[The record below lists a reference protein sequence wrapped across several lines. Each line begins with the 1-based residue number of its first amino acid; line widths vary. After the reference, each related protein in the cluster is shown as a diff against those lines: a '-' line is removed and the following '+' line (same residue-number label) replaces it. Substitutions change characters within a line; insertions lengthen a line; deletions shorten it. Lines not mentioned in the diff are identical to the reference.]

1 MTDAPAQI
9 LVIDDDKA
17 MRDACYQIL
26 NRQGYQVE
34 LAASARQG
42 LTLLERSSYDAIL
55 LDLVMPDM
63 DGLEALKK
71 IKALDPEV
79 EVIIISGYGTIQS
92 AVETI
97 KAGAFHFLS
106 KPFVPDD
113 LRNLVNRALEKRRL
127 DLENLYLRQE
137 LKCKED
143 KNVLV
148 YESESMARIM
158 DMIARVAPTDS
169 TVLITGESGTGKGLV
184 ARKIYQL
191 SQRTRRPFITV
202 DCGTLVETLF
212 ESELFGHVKGSFTG
226 ADANK
231 IGKFE
236 LAQHGTLFFD
246 EISNIGLEVQAKLL
260 RAVEERKISKVGSH
274 RVITVD
280 VRILAATHRDT
291 WLDKGITVFVFVGF
305 AVPTFWFALLLMYLF
320 GVKLNWLPIS
330 GLHTLGSDSFGILR
344 YLWDLAKHLIMP
356 VMVAS
361 FGSLAGLS
369 RYMRSTMLNVIG
381 QDYITTARAKGLSER
396 TVIYKHALRNAI
408 LTLGKIPRWVLLDNG
423 KAFKAKIFT
432 SDINLTDTE
441 ILGMFARAML
451 PTNANLGHGV
461 NIGNPFKRFFDQL
474 FGPPMRGQVV
484 MGGICPPPGPAALP
498 RSLARPRFT

>member
-1 MTDAPAQI
+1 MSDAPVQI

-26 NRQGYQVE
+26 SRQGYQVE

-55 LDLVMPDM
+55 LDLVMPDV

-71 IKALDPEV
+71 IKALDPDI
-79 EVIIISGYGTIQS
+79 EVIIITGYGTIQS

-137 LKCKED
+137 LKSKEE
-143 KNVLV
+143 KSVLV
-148 YESESMARIM
+148 YESESMGRIM

-184 ARKIYQL
+184 ARKIHQL
-191 SQRTRRPFITV
+191 SSRSRRPFITV

-280 VRILAATHRDT
+280 VRIIAATN
-291 WLDKGITVFVFVGF
+291 K
-305 AVPTFWFALLLMYLF
+305 
-320 GVKLNWLPIS
+320 
-330 GLHTLGSDSFGILR
+330 
-344 YLWDLAKHLIMP
+344 DLARAIKDGTFREDL
-356 VMVAS
+356 
-361 FGSLAGLS
+361 FY
-369 RYMRSTMLNVIG
+369 RLNVVLIQMPPLRERKG
-381 QDYITTARAKGLSER
+381 DIPLLVQHFLEKYNGRLRKNILGVTPEALGLLVRHDWPGNVRELENTVERLVVLSTGPYIEPADLSFAGTILSAAAVESQAVSLKDLER
-396 TVIYKHALRNAI
+396 DHIL
-408 LTLGKIPRWVLLDNG
+408 LTLQRCGGHKSET
-423 KAFKAKIFT
+423 AQA
-432 SDINLTDTE
+432 
-441 ILGMFARAML
+441 LGIDRKTL
-451 PTNANLGHGV
+451 REKLKRY
-461 NIGNPFKRFFDQL
+461 NIE
-474 FGPPMRGQVV
+474 
-484 MGGICPPPGPAALP
+484 
-498 RSLARPRFT
+498 

>member
-1 MTDAPAQI
+1 MPEAPAHI

-17 MRDACYQIL
+17 MRDACFQIL
-26 NRQGYQVE
+26 SRQGYRVE
-34 LAASARQG
+34 LAASAKQG
-42 LTLLERSSYDAIL
+42 LTLLERLSFDSIL

-71 IKALDPEV
+71 IRALDPDV
-79 EVIIISGYGTIQS
+79 EVIIITGYGTIQS
-92 AVETI
+92 AVESI

-113 LRNLVNRALEKRRL
+113 LRNLVSRALGKRRL

-137 LKCKED
+137 LKTKDER
-143 KNVLV
+143 NVLV
-148 YESESMARIM
+148 YESESMIRIM

-184 ARKIYQL
+184 ARKIHQL
-191 SQRTRRPFITV
+191 SQRSRRPFITV

-236 LAQHGTLFFD
+236 LAQNGTLFFD

-280 VRILAATHRDT
+280 VRIIAATNSDLT
-291 WLDKGITVFVFVGF
+291 KAIKDG
-305 AVPTFWFALLLMYLF
+305 TFREDLF
-320 GVKLNWLPIS
+320 Y
-330 GLHTLGSDSFGILR
+330 R
-344 YLWDLAKHLIMP
+344 
-356 VMVAS
+356 
-361 FGSLAGLS
+361 
-369 RYMRSTMLNVIG
+369 LNVVLIQMPPLRERKSDIPLLVQHFLEKYNSRLRKDIHG
-381 QDYITTARAKGLSER
+381 ISPDALELMVRHNWPGNVRELENTMERLLVLSPGPYLEPADMVFAGTILTPATEAAAGTSLKDLERDHITQTLQRYDGHKSETARALGIDRK
-396 TVIYKHALRNAI
+396 TLREK
-408 LTLGKIPRWVLLDNG
+408 LKRY
-423 KAFKAKIFT
+423 
-432 SDINLTDTE
+432 
-441 ILGMFARAML
+441 
-451 PTNANLGHGV
+451 
-461 NIGNPFKRFFDQL
+461 NIE
-474 FGPPMRGQVV
+474 
-484 MGGICPPPGPAALP
+484 
-498 RSLARPRFT
+498 

>member
-1 MTDAPAQI
+1 MPEAPAHI

-17 MRDACYQIL
+17 MRDACFQIL
-26 NRQGYQVE
+26 ARQGYRVE
-34 LAASARQG
+34 LAASAKQG
-42 LTLLERSSYDAIL
+42 LTLLERLSFDTIL

-71 IKALDPEV
+71 IRALDPDV
-79 EVIIISGYGTIQS
+79 EVIIITGYGTIQS
-92 AVETI
+92 AVESI

-113 LRNLVNRALEKRRL
+113 LRNLVNRALGKRRL

-137 LKCKED
+137 LKTKD
-143 KNVLV
+143 DRNTLV
-148 YESESMARIM
+148 YESESMTRIM

-184 ARKIYQL
+184 AHKIYQL
-191 SQRTRRPFITV
+191 SQRSRRPFITV

-236 LAQHGTLFFD
+236 LAQNGTLFFD

-280 VRILAATHRDT
+280 VRIIAATNKDLTKAIKDGTFREDLFYRLNVVLIQMPPLRGRKSDIPLLVQHF
-291 WLDKGITVFVFVGF
+291 LDKYNARLRKEIRGISPDALDLMVRHDWPGNVRELENTVERLVVLSPGPYLEPADLVFAGTILTP
-305 AVPTFWFALLLMYLF
+305 AAEAPDGTSLKDLER
-320 GVKLNWLPIS
+320 NHII
-330 GLHTLGSDSFGILR
+330 HTLQRCDGHKSE
-344 YLWDLAKHLIMP
+344 
-356 VMVAS
+356 
-361 FGSLAGLS
+361 
-369 RYMRSTMLNVIG
+369 
-381 QDYITTARAKGLSER
+381 TARALGIDRK
-396 TVIYKHALRNAI
+396 TLREK
-408 LTLGKIPRWVLLDNG
+408 LKRY
-423 KAFKAKIFT
+423 
-432 SDINLTDTE
+432 
-441 ILGMFARAML
+441 
-451 PTNANLGHGV
+451 
-461 NIGNPFKRFFDQL
+461 NIE
-474 FGPPMRGQVV
+474 
-484 MGGICPPPGPAALP
+484 
-498 RSLARPRFT
+498 

>member
-17 MRDACYQIL
+17 LRDACYQIL
-26 NRQGYQVE
+26 SRQGYQVE

-42 LTLLERSSYDAIL
+42 LALLERMSFDAIL

-71 IKALDPEV
+71 IRALDPDV
-79 EVIIISGYGTIQS
+79 EVIIITGYGTIQS
-92 AVETI
+92 AVESI

-113 LRNLVNRALEKRRL
+113 LRNLVTRALDKRRL

-137 LKCKED
+137 LKVKDDRGE
-143 KNVLV
+143 VV
-148 YESESMARIM
+148 YESEPMARIM

-184 ARKIYQL
+184 ARKIHQL
-191 SQRTRRPFITV
+191 SSRARRPFITV

-236 LAQHGTLFFD
+236 LAQNGTLFFD

-280 VRILAATHRDT
+280 VRIIAATNKDLAKAIKDGTFREDLFYRLNVVLLQMPPLRERKSDIPLLVQHF
-291 WLDKGITVFVFVGF
+291 LDKYNARLRKNIRGISPEALDLLGRHDWPGNVRELENTMERLLVLSTGPYLEPADLAF
-305 AVPTFWFALLLMYLF
+305 AGTILQP
-320 GVKLNWLPIS
+320 S
-330 GLHTLGSDSFGILR
+330 GESSAVSLKDLERDHILHTLQRFDGHKSE
-344 YLWDLAKHLIMP
+344 A
-356 VMVAS
+356 
-361 FGSLAGLS
+361 
-369 RYMRSTMLNVIG
+369 
-381 QDYITTARAKGLSER
+381 ARALGIDRK
-396 TVIYKHALRNAI
+396 TLREK
-408 LTLGKIPRWVLLDNG
+408 LKRY
-423 KAFKAKIFT
+423 
-432 SDINLTDTE
+432 
-441 ILGMFARAML
+441 
-451 PTNANLGHGV
+451 
-461 NIGNPFKRFFDQL
+461 NIE
-474 FGPPMRGQVV
+474 
-484 MGGICPPPGPAALP
+484 
-498 RSLARPRFT
+498 